1 MRQKKVYGFS
11 TGDMVK
17 AIIPKGK
24 KKGVCVGKVA
34 VRKTGSFNLQNLRP
48 NHTRYF
54 LSLLQIN
61 YTLGWLFLQLEKLSN
76 SSSG

>member
-34 VRKTGSFNLQNLRP
+34 VRKTGSFNLQTSGQ
-48 NHTRYF
+48 NHTKVF
-54 LSLLQIN
+54 PIAIAD
-61 YTLGWLFLQLEKLSN
+61 
-76 SSSG
+76 